1 MFKKQIVEL
10 FLNCFKIRFLISFPI
25 FFFLPAPPPLPP
37 LSLPPSLLLFL
48 HFSSYSRHCQFL
60 SSSPFTFTLF
70 SIFLFSLLL
79 LLPLC
84 IILELLCPST
94 HSFPLFNQYTYP
106 NFLFLHFFSFLST
119 SPTIANLLSFKLI
132 SGEVAEYRDA
142 WIILHTEIRKLLNF
156 WGKSLSDSDPR
167 APPHL

>member
-1 MFKKQIVEL
+1 MCKKQIVEL
-10 FLNCFKIRFLISFPI
+10 FLNCFEIRFLISFPI
-25 FFFLPAPPPLPP
+25 FLFLPAPPPLPP

-94 HSFPLFNQYTYP
+94 HSFPFFNQYTYP
-106 NFLFLHFFSFLST
+106 NFLFLHSSFLST
-119 SPTIANLLSFKLI
+119 SPIIAHLLSSKLI

-142 WIILHTEIRKLLNF
+142 
-156 WGKSLSDSDPR
+156 
-167 APPHL
+167 